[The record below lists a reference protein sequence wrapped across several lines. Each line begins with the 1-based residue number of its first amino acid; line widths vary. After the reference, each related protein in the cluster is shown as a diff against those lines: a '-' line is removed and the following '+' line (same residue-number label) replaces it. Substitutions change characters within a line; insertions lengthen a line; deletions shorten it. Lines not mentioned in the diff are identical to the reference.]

1 MKKRRKGKRG
11 RGPPRHAPHC
21 RLAGAWEDDR
31 DVQAPT
37 KGATA
42 SPLDGGVLTRV
53 GSARAGEGADNG
65 AMFSPFFAQSSLAAA
80 TLRKKESGKERGREA
95 TNALGFQ
102 VGRHAGGFV

>member
-11 RGPPRHAPHC
+11 RGLPRRALRC

-65 AMFSPFFAQSSLAAA
+65 AKFSPFFAWSPLAAVA
-80 TLRKKESGKERGREA
+80 LRKESGEERGREA